1 MFEKIEAYLTKKG
14 IEVERIDDEECLT
27 LSFMYKIPALEFPC
41 ELGFDKAENYVRLY
55 SELLEFEKED
65 LDIAYKL
72 ANDLNNDAFYL
83 KAYVNEDNVLAAE
96 YYLDTKNLKLKQFR
110 NIVADYKGMNSKIK
124 KLLK

>member
-1 MFEKIEAYLTKKG
+1 
-14 IEVERIDDEECLT
+14 
-27 LSFMYKIPALEFPC
+27 MYKIPALEFPC